1 MPTIAM
7 STYSLGPECTA
18 QRGIELAVEHGF
30 RGLELG
36 SWTLWPE
43 AVSPSEVRRLRVLAA
58 ANGIDLSIH
67 FIHRGVAPASHDRQR
82 RAKHLAE
89 LEATLN
95 LAHDVGARPIV
106 VHPGPIDCPAVA
118 PAEASEG
125 VRREAI
131 ENLADFLSRGGEM
144 AEEAGAVLCVENLAH
159 VPGYVIQSYGELV
172 ELVEMVD
179 SPAVAVTLD
188 MGHAD
193 LSDGLRLAFDTFAPS
208 LRHVHIHD
216 SAQGRDHRE
225 IGTGAVDFAA
235 YLDELRSYPFTL
247 AIESRD
253 DLDPEGCVLRSR
265 DRLVELLGS
274 SAR

>member
-1 MPTIAM
+1 
-7 STYSLGPECTA
+7 
-18 QRGIELAVEHGF
+18 
-30 RGLELG
+30 
-36 SWTLWPE
+36 
-43 AVSPSEVRRLRVLAA
+43 
-58 ANGIDLSIH
+58 
-67 FIHRGVAPASHDRQR
+67 
-82 RAKHLAE
+82 
-89 LEATLN
+89 
-95 LAHDVGARPIV
+95 
-106 VHPGPIDCPAVA
+106 
-118 PAEASEG
+118 
-125 VRREAI
+125 
-131 ENLADFLSRGGEM
+131 M
-144 AEEAGAVLCVENLAH
+144 A
-159 VPGYVIQSYGELV
+159 
-172 ELVEMVD
+172 D

-188 MGHAD
+188 VGHAD